1 MAQKSYIE
9 TDRQVRNIIEDVK
22 AGVFKPVYL
31 LMGEEP
37 YFIDVISDTIEEEV
51 LDEAEK
57 AFNQIV
63 VYGRDVDIDTVAT
76 HAKSFSMMGGYMVVI
91 VKEAQDL
98 KNIEDFEKYL
108 DVIPPTTI
116 LVFDYKYKK
125 LDKRRALAKKIDK
138 MGVLFESKKLY
149 ENNIPGWIQSYLSDK
164 GYSITPKATQ
174 MLTDFLGTDLHK
186 VRNELD
192 KLIIALPK
200 SKKIDDADVEY
211 NIGISKDYN
220 VFELQNAIGRRDVM
234 KANQIVNYF
243 GDNGKDNPLLVTAIS
258 LYGYFT
264 KILKVHYATDPSQNA
279 LAATLG
285 VNPYFVR
292 DYQLAARNYSIGDC
306 VRCISVLREFDLKSK
321 GYNSG
326 EVSEKDLYREMIF
339 KLLH

>member
-1 MAQKSYIE
+1 MAQTY
-9 TDRQVRNIIEDVK
+9 QQIISDIHHK
-22 AGVFKPVYL
+22 KYAPVYF

-37 YFIDVISDTIEEEV
+37 YFIDMISDTIEEEV

-91 VKEAQDL
+91 VKGAQDL
-98 KNIEDFEKYL
+98 KNIEDFEKYI
-108 DVIPPTTI
+108 DVIPSSTI

-138 MGVLFESKKLY
+138 IGVLFESKKLY
-149 ENNIPGWIQSYLSDK
+149 DSNMPGWIQTYLSEK

-174 MLTDFLGTDLHK
+174 MLTDYLGTDLHK
-186 VRNELD
+186 VRNELE
-192 KLIIALPK
+192 KLMIAMPK
-200 SKKIDDADVEY
+200 VKKIDDEAVER
-211 NIGISKDYN
+211 NIGISKDFN
-220 VFELQNAIGRRDVM
+220 VFELQNAIGQRDVM
-234 KANQIVNYF
+234 KANRIVNHF
-243 GDNGKDNPLLVTAIS
+243 GDNVKENPLLVTAIT

-279 LAATLG
+279 LASALG

-292 DYQLAARNYSIGDC
+292 DYQAAARNYSVADC
-306 VRCISVLREFDLKSK
+306 VRCIGILREFDLKSL
-321 GYNSG
+321 GYNNAN
-326 EVSEKDLYREMIF
+326 VSEKDLYREMIF
-339 KLLH
+339 RILH

>member
-1 MAQKSYIE
+1 MTFEQII
-9 TDRQVRNIIEDVK
+9 TDIHNK
-22 AGVFKPVYL
+22 KYAPVYF

-51 LDEAEK
+51 LDETEK

-149 ENNIPGWIQSYLSDK
+149 ESNIPGWIQSYLGEK
-164 GYSITPKATQ
+164 GYTITPKATQ

-200 SKKIDDADVEY
+200 SKKIDDTDVER

-220 VFELQNAIGRRDVM
+220 VFELQNAIGRRDIM
-234 KANQIVNYF
+234 RANQIVNYF

-264 KILKVHYATDPSQNA
+264 KILKVHYATNPSQNA
-279 LAATLG
+279 LATALG
-285 VNPYFVR
+285 VNPFFVR
-292 DYQLAARNYSIGDC
+292 DYQMAARNFSIADC
-306 VRCISVLREFDLKSK
+306 VKCISVLREFDLKSK

-326 EVSEKDLYREMIF
+326 ETSEKDLYREMIF

>member
-1 MAQKSYIE
+1 MTFEQ
-9 TDRQVRNIIEDVK
+9 IISDIHNK
-22 AGVFKPVYL
+22 KYAPIYF

-37 YFIDVISDTIEEEV
+37 YFIDVISDTIEDEV
-51 LDEAEK
+51 LDETEK

-149 ENNIPGWIQSYLSDK
+149 ESNIPGWIQSYLGEK

-200 SKKIDDADVEY
+200 SKKIDDADVER

-220 VFELQNAIGRRDVM
+220 VFELQNAIGRRDIM
-234 KANQIVNYF
+234 RANQIVNYF

-279 LAATLG
+279 LASALG
-285 VNPYFVR
+285 VNPFFVR
-292 DYQLAARNYSIGDC
+292 DYQLAARNFSIADC
-306 VRCISVLREFDLKSK
+306 VKCIAVLREFDLKSK

-326 EVSEKDLYREMIF
+326 ETSEKDLYREMIF

>member
-1 MAQKSYIE
+1 MTFEQII
-9 TDRQVRNIIEDVK
+9 TDIHNK
-22 AGVFKPVYL
+22 KYAPVYF

-51 LDEAEK
+51 LDETEK

-149 ENNIPGWIQSYLSDK
+149 ESNIPGWIQSYLVEK
-164 GYSITPKATQ
+164 GYTITPKATQ

-200 SKKIDDADVEY
+200 SKKIDDADVER

-220 VFELQNAIGRRDVM
+220 VFELQNAIGRRDIM
-234 KANQIVNYF
+234 RANQIVNYF

-279 LAATLG
+279 LATALG
-285 VNPYFVR
+285 VNPFFVR
-292 DYQLAARNYSIGDC
+292 DYQMAARNFSIADC
-306 VRCISVLREFDLKSK
+306 VKCISVLREFDLKSK

-326 EVSEKDLYREMIF
+326 ETSEKDLYREMIF

>member
-1 MAQKSYIE
+1 MTFEQII
-9 TDRQVRNIIEDVK
+9 TDIHNKKYAPIY
-22 AGVFKPVYL
+22 F

-51 LDEAEK
+51 LDETEK

-149 ENNIPGWIQSYLSDK
+149 ESNIPGWIQSYLSEK
-164 GYSITPKATQ
+164 GYAITPKATQ

-200 SKKIDDADVEY
+200 SKKIDDTDVER

-220 VFELQNAIGRRDVM
+220 VFELQNAIGRRDILR
-234 KANQIVNYF
+234 ANQIVNYF

-279 LAATLG
+279 LATALG
-285 VNPYFVR
+285 VNPFFVR
-292 DYQLAARNYSIGDC
+292 DYQMAARNFSIADC
-306 VRCISVLREFDLKSK
+306 VKCISVLREFDLKSK

-326 EVSEKDLYREMIF
+326 ETSEKDLYREMIF

>member
-1 MAQKSYIE
+1 MTFEQ
-9 TDRQVRNIIEDVK
+9 IISDIHK
-22 AGVFKPVYL
+22 KKYAPVYF

-37 YFIDVISDTIEEEV
+37 YFIDMISDTIEDEV
-51 LDEAEK
+51 LDETEK

-63 VYGRDVDIDTVAT
+63 VYGRDVDIDMVAT

-116 LVFDYKYKK
+116 LVFNYKYKK
-125 LDKRRALAKKIDK
+125 LDKRRSFAKKIDK

-149 ENNIPGWIQSYLSDK
+149 DNNIPGWIQGYLTEK
-164 GYSITPKATQ
+164 GYSITPKAMQ
-174 MLTDFLGTDLHK
+174 MLADFLGTDLHK
-186 VRNELD
+186 IRNELE
-192 KLIIALPK
+192 KLIIAMPK
-200 SKKIDDADVEY
+200 SKRIDDEDVER
-211 NIGISKDYN
+211 NIGISKDFN

-243 GDNGKDNPLLVTAIS
+243 GDNVKENPLLVTAIT
-258 LYGYFT
+258 LYGYFS
-264 KILKVHYATDPSQNA
+264 KLLKVHYATDPSQNA
-279 LAATLG
+279 LATTLG

-292 DYQLAARNYSIGDC
+292 DYQAAAKNYSIGDC

-321 GYNSG
+321 GYQVG
-326 EVSEKDLYREMIF
+326 EVSVKDLYREMIF

>member
-1 MAQKSYIE
+1 MTFEQ
-9 TDRQVRNIIEDVK
+9 IIADIHNK
-22 AGVFKPVYL
+22 KYAPVYF

-51 LDEAEK
+51 LDEMEK

-63 VYGRDVDIDTVAT
+63 LYGRDVTIDTVAD

-108 DVIPPTTI
+108 DVLPQTTI

-125 LDKRRALAKKIDK
+125 LDKRRAMAKKIEK
-138 MGVLFESKKLY
+138 MGGVLFESKKLY
-149 ENNIPGWIQSYLSDK
+149 ESNIPGWIQSYMAEK
-164 GYSITPKATQ
+164 GCTITPKATQ

-192 KLIIALPK
+192 KLIVALPK
-200 SKKIDDADVEY
+200 QKKIDDADVER
-211 NIGISKDYN
+211 NIGISKDFN
-220 VFELQNAIGRRDVM
+220 VFELQNAIGRRDVV
-234 KANQIVNYF
+234 KAMQIVQHF
-243 GDNGKDNPLLVTAIS
+243 GESKDNPLFLTAIS

-279 LAATLG
+279 LAAAIG
-285 VNPYFVR
+285 VSPFFVR
-292 DYQLAARNYSIGDC
+292 DYQLAARNFSIADC
-306 VRCISVLREFDLKSK
+306 VKCISVLREFDLKSK
-321 GYNSG
+321 GYNTG
-326 EVSEKDLYREMIF
+326 DTPEKELYREMIF

>member
-1 MAQKSYIE
+1 
-9 TDRQVRNIIEDVK
+9 
-22 AGVFKPVYL
+22 
-31 LMGEEP
+31 MGEEP